1 MKGKAVNHVKVLYE
15 LVNKCGEVCDDRQ
28 NGILEVK
35 SGKIALTKTS
45 SIATTVD
52 SVPMVGRILIQIYAH
67 WVTPV
72 IYRLRIK
79 RMSRRSFKSLRDLY
93 YIINIQQY

>member
-1 MKGKAVNHVKVLYE
+1 MVNLVNHSTVVTKNLEKRSMKGKAVNHVKVLYE

-52 SVPMVGRILIQIYAH
+52 SVPMVGGQNLNSNIC
-67 WVTPV
+67 
-72 IYRLRIK
+72 
-79 RMSRRSFKSLRDLY
+79 SLGHPCDLPAQ
-93 YIINIQQY
+93 N